1 MESEGRLV
9 EAGGVLETKRRHE
22 ITRGVTRPTKGGQ
35 CLPRRRKETANRVCR
50 ESCRAPQGVWTRFG
64 RQVRD
69 KEW

>member
-35 CLPRRRKETANRVCR
+35 CLPGGGRRRQTEFVMSPAEPPKESGLDLGDR
-50 ESCRAPQGVWTRFG
+50 
-64 RQVRD
+64 
-69 KEW
+69 